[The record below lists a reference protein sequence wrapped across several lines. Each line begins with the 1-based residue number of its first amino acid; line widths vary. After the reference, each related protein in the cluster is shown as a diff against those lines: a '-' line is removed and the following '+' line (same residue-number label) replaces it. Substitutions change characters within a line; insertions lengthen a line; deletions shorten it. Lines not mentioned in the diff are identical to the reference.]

1 MHPLDLPETYKL
13 AFAIIIGILYGVVFC
28 KSGFADPVA
37 VRNALRLRNGRLIK
51 TVLLALGL
59 GTVLFFFA
67 RRLGLVEVQVHRAY
81 LWGSLFG
88 GVFSGVGLV
97 LCGLS
102 ATTAFSALGC
112 GRLYALW
119 SIGGMVLAI
128 PFVNVITDFLSRTV
142 YSWHRLGNP
151 PEPKAFFD
159 MSDPALYIAAGMCIL
174 LLLVH
179 FTAGDKE
186 E

>member
-1 MHPLDLPETYKL
+1 MTPLDLPEAYKL
-13 AFAIIIGILYGVVFC
+13 AFSIVIGMLFGGVFC
-28 KSGFADPVA
+28 KSGLADPVA
-37 VRNALRLRNGRLIK
+37 VRNALALRNGRLIK
-51 TVLLALGL
+51 TLLFAMGL
-59 GTVLFFFA
+59 GTVLFFVT
-67 RRLGLVEVQVHRAY
+67 RRLGLTEVQVHRSY

-102 ATTAFSALGC
+102 AATALSSLGS

-119 SIGGMVLAI
+119 SIAGMILAI
-128 PFVNVITDFLSRTV
+128 PFVNVVTDFLSNTV
-142 YSWHRLGNP
+142 YSWHRLSSP

-159 MSDPALYIAAGMCIL
+159 MSDPALYAAAGMCIL

>member
-1 MHPLDLPETYKL
+1 MHPLDLPEAYKL
-13 AFAIIIGILYGVVFC
+13 AFSIVIGILYGIVFC
-28 KSGFADPVA
+28 KSGLADPVA
-37 VRNALRLRNGRLIK
+37 VKNALRLRNGRLIK
-51 TVLLALGL
+51 TVLLALGA

-102 ATTAFSALGC
+102 VTTALSALGS
-112 GRLYALW
+112 GRLHALW

-128 PFVNVITDFLSRTV
+128 PFVNVVTDFLSNTV

-151 PEPKAFFD
+151 PEPKRFFEL
-159 MSDPALYIAAGMCIL
+159 SDPALYVACGMCIL

-179 FTAGDKE
+179 FTAGNKE

>member
-1 MHPLDLPETYKL
+1 MHPLDLPEAYKL
-13 AFAIIIGILYGVVFC
+13 AFAIVIGILYGIVFC
-28 KSGFADPVA
+28 KSGLADPAA

-51 TVLLALGL
+51 TVLWALGM
-59 GTVLFFFA
+59 GTVLFFFG

-88 GVFSGVGLV
+88 GVFSGVGMV

-102 ATTAFSALGC
+102 AATALSALGS
-112 GRLYALW
+112 GRMHALW
-119 SIGGMVLAI
+119 SIGGMVPAI

-159 MSDPALYIAAGMCIL
+159 MSDPALYVAAGMCIL

-179 FTAGDKE
+179 FTVGAKE

>member
-28 KSGFADPVA
+28 KSGFADPAA

-102 ATTAFSALGC
+102 ATTALGALGS
-112 GRLYALW
+112 GRLHALW
-119 SIGGMVLAI
+119 SIVGMILAI
-128 PFVNVITDFLSRTV
+128 PFVNIITAFLSCTV
-142 YSWHRLGNP
+142 FSWCRMSKP
-151 PEPKAFFD
+151 PVPKAFFD